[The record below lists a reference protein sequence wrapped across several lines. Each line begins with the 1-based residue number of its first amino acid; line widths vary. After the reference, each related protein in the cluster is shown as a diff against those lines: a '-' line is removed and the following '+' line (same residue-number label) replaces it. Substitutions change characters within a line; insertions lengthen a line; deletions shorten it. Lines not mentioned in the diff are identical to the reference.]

1 MDVCYLCGN
10 QFNDDTVKRHKE
22 HIIQHAIGGSL
33 EENNILCSSCGN
45 KLGNEIDIPFNKIFN
60 SISTRL
66 DIKKDRKK
74 PNDSTNVVNGKFISG
89 KCQFGNELGEIDV
102 VWKDFKV
109 SPANPFHK
117 YTKENDKVIIYAN
130 NKVAKSYRKKVEKE
144 ILAKSNENKPEIIVC
159 DDLTGIIKY
168 SFEMNSQAFK
178 KGLAK
183 IAIGFSSKHGISR
196 HDLPL
201 VLNAKSEE
209 STIKDDIPMIQ
220 FYPLGVIDNE
230 IEKIKNRMGYFPSH
244 TIIIFTV
251 DTTPKSLVCYIELFS
266 TFQWYI
272 ILNDNFHGESIYEY
286 YSQRILKEDEYK
298 FEPGRRYYK
307 ERNIV
312 LGDLGISEERITNA
326 FNKQNKEE
334 GNKKSREQVE
344 YEVIQEEYAKQKNK
358 LDFENHISGVVAHV
372 SNIMMSSK
380 EKSFE
385 EIINFKRNFDL
396 FYQIHEDDEIF
407 DISSYRRYFI
417 KDNRLNSYCSAL
429 IDNYDKLKKENGFK
443 DYGYKK
449 MAMLEDFIQV
459 EHIKKK
465 IS

>member
-1 MDVCYLCGN
+1 MDVCYLCGKK
-10 QFNDDTVKRHKE
+10 FNDDTVKTHGE
-22 HIIQHAIGGSL
+22 HIIQQGIGGSL
-33 EENNILCSSCGN
+33 IENNILCSSCGN
-45 KLGNEIDIPFNKIFN
+45 KLGDEIDIPFNKIFN

-66 DIKKDRKK
+66 DIKKDRKA
-74 PNDSTNVVNGKFISG
+74 NSSTNAVNGKFISG

-109 SPANPFHK
+109 SPVNPFHK

-130 NKVAKSYRKKVEKE
+130 SKVAKSYKEKVEKE
-144 ILAKSNENKPEIIVC
+144 ILVKSDENKPEIIIC
-159 DDLTGIIKY
+159 DDLTGIIQY

-178 KGLAK
+178 KGMAK
-183 IAIGFSSKHGISR
+183 IAIGFSSKHGIPR

-201 VLNAKSEE
+201 VLNTKSEE
-209 STIKDDIPMIQ
+209 SAIKDDIPIIQ

-266 TFQWYI
+266 TFQWYVV
-272 ILNDNFHGESIYEY
+272 LNDSFHGESIYEY

-312 LGDLGISEERITNA
+312 LGGLGISEERITNA
-326 FNKQNKEE
+326 FNKQSKEE
-334 GNKKSREQVE
+334 GNRKSREQIE
-344 YEVIQEEYAKQKNK
+344 YEVIQEEYAKQKYK
-358 LDFENHISGVVAHV
+358 LDFENHISGVIAHI
-372 SNIMMSSK
+372 SNIMMLSNKRSV
-380 EKSFE
+380 E
-385 EIINFKRNFDL
+385 ETINFKRNLYL
-396 FYQIHEDDEIF
+396 FYQAHEDDEIF

-417 KDNRLNSYCSAL
+417 KDGQLNSYCSAL
-429 IDNYDKLKKENGFK
+429 IDNYNKLKKNNSFK
-443 DYGYKK
+443 DYGFKK

-465 IS
+465 I